1 MKRVVRSERRF
12 GFGDMQEE
20 VPSMEYPAKIR
31 SGESKPGATSIARG
45 GKVNKGGR
53 DRRFLPTPNLPMS
66 YDPESEAPKS
76 YTLAWIASLLLLVG
90 FIIGL
95 LIYPPLYEA
104 PKAEAGQMT
113 LFIGRFHPI
122 LLHLPI
128 GSLSFLMLL
137 ELLCM
142 SRSGESKHGS
152 TALLALWV
160 GAAGSVLAVLAGIM
174 LSREG
179 GYTGGNFSL
188 HQTMAIIGT
197 AGVLLALVIRLVAMG
212 QSNFELLHAY
222 RALFFLSFGIMG
234 LGAHFGGNMS
244 HGSKFLTEFAP
255 EPIKGQMVSMEK
267 WMLSFVEKP
276 KPEKV
281 EEPAPEAPKATEAP
295 KVVETPPTTPTPT
308 PAPTMPPAAPAAG
321 DKYVFANLIQP
332 IFAAKCNKCHGE
344 EKQKGDL
351 RLDTYEATMAGG
363 SESAEKKNNIVPG
376 KPADSL
382 TYQLVISA
390 EDEDMHMPPE
400 GKDQLTKEEVA
411 ILKWWIEQ
419 GASNTQKLDI
429 AAIPA
434 DLQAAASAI
443 AK

>member
-1 MKRVVRSERRF
+1 
-12 GFGDMQEE
+12 
-20 VPSMEYPAKIR
+20 
-31 SGESKPGATSIARG
+31 
-45 GKVNKGGR
+45 
-53 DRRFLPTPNLPMS
+53 MS
-66 YDPESEAPKS
+66 HDSDSEAPKT
-76 YTLAWIASLLLLVG
+76 YALAWVASLLLLVG
-90 FIIGL
+90 FVIGL

-128 GSLSFLMLL
+128 GSLIFLTVL

-142 SRSGESKHGS
+142 SRKGEATHGA
-152 TALLALWV
+152 TALLALFV

-188 HQTMAIIGT
+188 HQTMGIIGT
-197 AGVLLALVIRLVAMG
+197 AGVLLALVIRLMAMG
-212 QSNFELLHAY
+212 QGNFELLHAY
-222 RALFFLSFGIMG
+222 RALFFLSFGIMS
-234 LGAHFGGNMS
+234 LGAHFGGNLS
-244 HGSKFLTEFAP
+244 HGSKFLTEHAP
-255 EPIKGQMVSMEK
+255 EPIRSQMTGMEK
-267 WMLSFVEKP
+267 WMLSFVETP
-276 KPEKV
+276 KPEKSEV
-281 EEPAPEAPKATEAP
+281 KPP
-295 KVVETPPTTPTPT
+295 ETPKTPEPPKMAQSPTPSAPTPT
-308 PAPTMPPAAPAAG
+308 PALPPAPAPVPAAG
-321 DKYVFANLIQP
+321 GKFVFANLIQP

-351 RLDTYEATMAGG
+351 RLDTYEFTMAGG
-363 SESAEKKNNIVPG
+363 EESAEKKTNIIPG

-390 EDEDMHMPPE
+390 EDEDRHMPPE
-400 GKDQLTKEEVA
+400 GKEQMTKDEIA

-419 GASNTQKLDI
+419 GASATQKLDI
-429 AAIPA
+429 VALPP

>member
-1 MKRVVRSERRF
+1 MSSPVAV
-12 GFGDMQEE
+12 
-20 VPSMEYPAKIR
+20 
-31 SGESKPGATSIARG
+31 ES
-45 GKVNKGGR
+45 
-53 DRRFLPTPNLPMS
+53 
-66 YDPESEAPKS
+66 KS
-76 YTLAWIASLLLLVG
+76 YTSAWIATVMLIVAFVLGLV
-90 FIIGL
+90 FF
-95 LIYPPLYEA
+95 PPLYEA
-104 PKAEAGQMT
+104 PTAEASSSV

-255 EPIKGQMVSMEK
+255 EPIKGQMIAMEK
-267 WMLSFVEKP
+267 WMLGFVEKP
-276 KPEKV
+276 KPEKT
-281 EEPAPEAPKATEAP
+281 EEKAPEAPKPVVKEAP
-295 KVVETPPTTPTPT
+295 KAAPVSAVKNETPAKADKPAEAPKPTRQERREAKKAERTER
-308 PAPTMPPAAPAAG
+308 
-321 DKYVFANLIQP
+321 Q
-332 IFAAKCNKCHGE
+332 AAKNAQRE
-344 EKQKGDL
+344 E
-351 RLDTYEATMAGG
+351 RREARKAAK
-363 SESAEKKNNIVPG
+363 AEKAATGDTAHQTKAD
-376 KPADSL
+376 KPAKEH
-382 TYQLVISA
+382 TT
-390 EDEDMHMPPE
+390 
-400 GKDQLTKEEVA
+400 TKKE
-411 ILKWWIEQ
+411 
-419 GASNTQKLDI
+419 SNDNG
-429 AAIPA
+429 
-434 DLQAAASAI
+434 
-443 AK
+443 